1 MKTALVLGAGGFI
14 GSHMVKRLRDD
25 GYWVRGVDLNA
36 PEFSK
41 TTKLSLALVIFK
53 FATFAPAI
61 SINTF
66 SLVYVLMVSIQTL
79 ILVMVLLFMFI

>member
-1 MKTALVLGAGGFI
+1 MEFGKAPIKDSVPEPSILIVEI
-14 GSHMVKRLRDD
+14 D
-25 GYWVRGVDLNA
+25 A

-66 SLVYVLMVSIQTL
+66 SLVEAKSGQCHLTLDLM
-79 ILVMVLLFMFI
+79 M

>member
-1 MKTALVLGAGGFI
+1 MEFGRAPIKDSVPEPAILIVEI
-14 GSHMVKRLRDD
+14 E
-25 GYWVRGVDLNA
+25 A

-53 FATFAPAI
+53 SLTFAPAI

-66 SLVYVLMVSIQTL
+66 SFVEAADGPISSKC
-79 ILVMVLLFMFI
+79 